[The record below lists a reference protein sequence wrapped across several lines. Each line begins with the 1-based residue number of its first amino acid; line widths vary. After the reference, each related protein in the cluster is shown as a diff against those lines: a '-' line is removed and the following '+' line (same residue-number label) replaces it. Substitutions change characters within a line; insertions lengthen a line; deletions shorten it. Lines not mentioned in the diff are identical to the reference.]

1 MAVGLD
7 RAGVDLLEGSASAIG
22 CELLCRKPYMNGA
35 LPFGCGQCLP
45 CRINRRRQWTWRQV
59 FEGFLHEESSFV
71 TLTYGPDYIPAGGNL
86 RPRDLQLFLKRL
98 RYSIGARKVRYVAV
112 GEYGETTLRPHY
124 HLSLFGLSGFTLLDG
139 GRSGQDAIAMAWGSG
154 HVGVGEFN
162 AHTANYV
169 AGYVVKKLVDRK
181 SGALEGKVPEFGRMS
196 RRPGIGAD
204 ACLTLA
210 KQICE
215 DGHAMA
221 LLEETGDIPRELRLG
236 KRKIPLGRFMLQ
248 KLRTAIG
255 FTPEYIQYIK
265 QSGAYEKSVEMSALL
280 TRAFEAEE
288 NPTYKSVYMAESSQK
303 ILNVESRASVFRKR
317 GSL

>member
-1 MAVGLD
+1 MDAPNAVGLS
-7 RAGVDLLEGSASAIG
+7 GGFASATG
-22 CELLCRKPYMNGA
+22 CELLCRKPFMRGA
-35 LPFGCGQCLP
+35 LPFGCGQCMP

-71 TLTYGPDYIPAGGNL
+71 TLTYGPENLPAGGNL
-86 RPRDLQLFLKRL
+86 SPRDLQLFLKRL
-98 RYSIGARKVRYVAV
+98 RSLIEPRKVRYIAV
-112 GEYGETTLRPHY
+112 GEYGENTLRPHY
-124 HLSLFGLSGFTLLDG
+124 HLSLFGLSGFTVLDG
-139 GRSGQDAIAMAWGSG
+139 GRSGQDAISMAWGAG
-154 HVGVGEFN
+154 HIGVGEFN

-181 SGALEGKVPEFGRMS
+181 SGQLEGLVPEFGRMS

-204 ACLTLA
+204 ACLTIA

-221 LLEETGDIPRELRLG
+221 LLEETGDVPRELRMG
-236 KRKIPLGRFMLQ
+236 QRKIPLGRFMLS
-248 KLRTAIG
+248 KLRAAIG
-255 FTPEYIQYIK
+255 FTPEYIERIK
-265 QSGAYEKSVEMSALL
+265 QAGAYESSFEMSALL
-280 TRAFEAEE
+280 QAAFSTEE
-288 NPTYKSVYMAESSQK
+288 NPTYKTAYLSNSIQK